1 MEEIVVEKA
10 TDMKLLIAK
19 DYEHVRRNCRKI
31 TDSCIVRF
39 QENGESRFLAKYRK
53 GVLNTKEFKERLEAS
68 SLAMNHKPGTYCRKH
83 DVVSSSIY
91 EEVLREAGE
100 LKEFVLRDH
109 DEFSYFYNEPI
120 HMHQDSNEY
129 KLNSVFVLKDE
140 AVTGLLIFP
149 FFNLYYEME
158 EGDLLIFNESEYHYV
173 TRNCPIS
180 LERYRYA
187 VNFHLM

>member
-1 MEEIVVEKA
+1 MVKA

-19 DYEHVRRNCRKI
+19 DYEDVRRNCRKI

-53 GVLNTKEFKERLEAS
+53 GVLETTDLKASLEES

-83 DVVSSSIY
+83 DVVTSSIY
-91 EEVLREAGE
+91 DDVLREAGE
-100 LKEFVLRDH
+100 LKEFVLREH
-109 DEFSYFYNEPI
+109 DEYSYFYNEPI

-180 LERYRYA
+180 SERYRYA

>member
-1 MEEIVVEKA
+1 MREEILVKA

-31 TDSCIVRF
+31 TDSCVLRF
-39 QENGESRFLAKYRK
+39 QEKGETRFLAKYAK
-53 GVLNTKEFKERLEAS
+53 GVLKTDQFKRSLEES
-68 SLAMNHKPGTYCRKH
+68 SAAMNHKPGTYCRKH
-83 DVVSSSIY
+83 DVASSSIY
-91 EEVLREAGE
+91 EVVLREAGE
-100 LKEFVLRDH
+100 LKEFDLREH
-109 DEFSYFYNEPI
+109 EEFSYFYNEPI

-129 KLNSVFVLKDE
+129 KLNSVFVLKD
-140 AVTGLLIFP
+140 ANVVGLLVFP

-158 EGDLLIFNESEYHYV
+158 EGDLLIFNESEHHYV
-173 TRNCPIS
+173 VRNCPIS